1 MPSTSTA
8 EQFDPAKVQPSVMEG
23 IQTLPFP
30 YGSGGFARPDERTVD
45 FRVRYTFGGLFF
57 SPEGTQVFSHE
68 GAQVLSHG
76 RQPVEYRPHLRKSP
90 GRAMEVRKG
99 TVGHVSSAPPRLD
112 VPSAI
117 PFPRACALGY

>member
-1 MPSTSTA
+1 
-8 EQFDPAKVQPSVMEG
+8 MEG

-30 YGSGGFARPDERTVD
+30 YGFGGFARPDERTVD

-57 SPEGTQVFSHE
+57 SPEGAQVF
-68 GAQVLSHG
+68 SHG

-90 GRAMEVRKG
+90 GRATE
-99 TVGHVSSAPPRLD
+99 L
-112 VPSAI
+112 